1 MKHLTLTLVFIF
13 SLSFS
18 TQAQLKG
25 TLIDHDQQPV
35 EFANIALY
43 SLPDSVMITGTVSDE
58 KGDFTLN
65 GNGTDTDNA
74 FLEISFIGYETQVV
88 PAINEQTI
96 VMRAASFSLGEVVIK
111 GDLPKI
117 RLRNDALVTT
127 IQNSVLSKTGTANDV
142 LKRLPSLTGDDG
154 EFSVFG
160 KGKANIYINNREMRD
175 VSELDNL
182 NSADIKDVEIVTSP
196 GARYDAS
203 VKAVIRIN
211 TVRKVGDGFGFDV
224 RSSFW
229 QSQKTHLTHQL
240 NTNYRKNGW
249 DIFGTFKYN
258 RSPFMQDSEIT
269 QNTYVDTLW
278 TQMNIIDFE
287 AMTHTLTSVVGVNYE
302 ISLKHYIGMKY
313 THTAFPSSSRLSELN
328 STVFADGIFYDNWK
342 SIEERRE
349 SHKPAHR
356 LNAYYSGSI
365 GDLKLDFN
373 SDLYKGTTVSK
384 AFVTETSQEYDD
396 RKVNSENNVNNRLIA
411 SKLVLSYPLL
421 GGQLLAG
428 NEFTYTDRKDVYIN
442 DLNIVPS
449 SNTTIKEQNNSFFA
463 QYSRLTPIGQF
474 GVGLR
479 YENVQSD
486 YFDEGVKVDE
496 QSRRYNQWFPN
507 VSFATQLKDLQL
519 ELSYNAKTNR
529 PTYRQL
535 SNNVTYANR
544 FTLQTG
550 NSKLKSSTIH
560 DVTLLGRWKFL
571 QLMMSYKNQ
580 KNAVILWAEQLEDNP
595 AVTLI
600 AYRNLE
606 KLPTLS
612 TIITASP
619 TFGLWSPQASAGFVK
634 QWLTITSN
642 EEPVVLNKP
651 LPVASLNNS
660 LSLPKNLLLT
670 VDVRFQGKGD
680 FQNIYLSKDDF
691 TVNIGLTKSF
701 INDQLQVSIKGHDV
715 FKGMKD
721 GNLLYNHQMDLHQ
734 ISWFDSRKVELTV
747 RYKFNS
753 AKSKYKGTEAGQ
765 KEINRL

>member
-1 MKHLTLTLVFIF
+1 MKHLTLTLLSVFFLLF
-13 SLSFS
+13 SI
-18 TQAQLKG
+18 QAQLKG
-25 TLIDHDQQPV
+25 TLIDEDQQPI

-43 SLPDSVMITGTVSDE
+43 SLPDSVMITGAVSDE
-58 KGDFTLN
+58 KGGFTLN
-65 GNGTDTDNA
+65 GNGTDTVNA
-74 FLEISFIGYETQVV
+74 FLKISFIGYETQTV
-88 PAINEQTI
+88 PAIDGQTI
-96 VMRAASFSLGEVVIK
+96 VMIAEAFTLNEVVIN
-111 GDLPKI
+111 GNLPKI

-127 IQNSVLSKTGTANDV
+127 VQHSVLSKAGTANDV

-160 KGKANIYINNREMRD
+160 KGEAKIYINNREMRN
-175 VSELDNL
+175 VSELDIL
-182 NSADIKDVEIVTSP
+182 NSADIKDVEIVNNP

-229 QSQKTHLTHQL
+229 QSQKTHLTQQL
-240 NTNYRKNGW
+240 NANYRKNGW

-258 RSPFMQDSEIT
+258 RSPFIQESKMT

-278 TQMNIIDFE
+278 TQMNTIDFE
-287 AMTHTLTSVVGVNYE
+287 TLRHTLTAVAGVNYE
-302 ISLKHYIGMKY
+302 ISLKHYMGIKY
-313 THTAFPSSSRLSELN
+313 THTAFPSSNRLSELN
-328 STVFADGIFYDNWK
+328 STVYADGVFYDNWN
-342 SIEERRE
+342 SVEERME
-349 SHKPAHR
+349 NHKPSHR
-356 LNAYYSGSI
+356 LNTYYSGSI

-373 SDLYKGTTVSK
+373 ADFYKGTTVSN
-384 AFVTETSQEYDD
+384 AVVTETSQEYDD
-396 RKVNSENNVNNRLIA
+396 RKVRSENSVNNRLVA

-428 NEFTYTDRKDVYIN
+428 NEFAYTDRKDEYTN

-449 SNTTIKEQNNSFFA
+449 SNTAVKEQNNSFFA
-463 QYSRLTPIGQF
+463 QYSRLTPIGQL
-474 GVGLR
+474 GAGLR
-479 YENVQSD
+479 YESVQSD
-486 YFDEGVKVDE
+486 YFEKGVKVDE
-496 QSRRYNQWFPN
+496 QSRHYDQWFPN
-507 VSFATQLKDLQL
+507 FSFATQLKELQL
-519 ELSYNAKTNR
+519 QLSYTAKTNR

-535 SNNVTYANR
+535 SNNVTYGNR

-550 NSKLKSSTIH
+550 NSQLTSSTIH

-580 KNAVILWAEQLEDNP
+580 KNAAILWAEQLEGNQ

-600 AYRNLE
+600 AYRNLD

-612 TIITASP
+612 TFITASP
-619 TFGLWSPQASAGFVK
+619 TFGFWSPQASAGFVK
-634 QWLTITSN
+634 QWLTITSSDV
-642 EEPVVLNKP
+642 PVVLNKP
-651 LPVASLNNS
+651 LPVALLNNS
-660 LSLPKNLLLT
+660 FSLPKNLLLT
-670 VDVRFQGKGD
+670 LDMRFQGRGD
-680 FQNIYLSKDDF
+680 FQNIYLSKNEF

-715 FKGMKD
+715 FKGKNE

-734 ISWFDSRKVELTV
+734 ITWYDSRKAELTV

-753 AKSKYKGTEAGQ
+753 AKSKYKGTGAGQ

>member
-1 MKHLTLTLVFIF
+1 MKHLTLTLLSVFFLLF
-13 SLSFS
+13 SI
-18 TQAQLKG
+18 QAQLKG
-25 TLIDHDQQPV
+25 TLIDEDQQPI

-43 SLPDSVMITGTVSDE
+43 SLPDSVMITGAVSDE
-58 KGDFTLN
+58 KGGFTLN
-65 GNGTDTDNA
+65 GNGTDTVNA
-74 FLEISFIGYETQVV
+74 FLKISFIGYETQTV
-88 PAINEQTI
+88 PAIDGQTI
-96 VMRAASFSLGEVVIK
+96 VMIAEAFTLNEVVIN
-111 GDLPKI
+111 GNLPKI

-127 IQNSVLSKTGTANDV
+127 VQHSVLSKAGTANDV

-160 KGKANIYINNREMRD
+160 KGEAKIYINNREMRN
-175 VSELDNL
+175 VSELDIL
-182 NSADIKDVEIVTSP
+182 NSADIKDVEIVNNP

-229 QSQKTHLTHQL
+229 QSQKTHLTQQL
-240 NTNYRKNGW
+240 NANYRKNGW

-258 RSPFMQDSEIT
+258 RSPFIQESKMT

-278 TQMNIIDFE
+278 TQMNTIDFE
-287 AMTHTLTSVVGVNYE
+287 TLRHTLTAVAGVNYE
-302 ISLKHYIGMKY
+302 ISLKHYMGIKY
-313 THTAFPSSSRLSELN
+313 THTAFPSSNRLSELN
-328 STVFADGIFYDNWK
+328 STVYADGVFYDNWN
-342 SIEERRE
+342 SVEERME
-349 SHKPAHR
+349 NHKPSHR
-356 LNAYYSGSI
+356 LNTYYSGSI

-373 SDLYKGTTVSK
+373 ADFYKGTTVSN
-384 AFVTETSQEYDD
+384 AVVTETSQEYDD
-396 RKVNSENNVNNRLIA
+396 RKVRSENSVNNRLVA

-428 NEFTYTDRKDVYIN
+428 NEFAYTDRKDEYTN

-449 SNTTIKEQNNSFFA
+449 SNTAVKEQNNSFFA
-463 QYSRLTPIGQF
+463 QYSRLTPIGQL
-474 GVGLR
+474 GAGLR
-479 YENVQSD
+479 YESVQSD
-486 YFDEGVKVDE
+486 YFEKGVKVDE
-496 QSRRYNQWFPN
+496 QSRHYDQWFPN
-507 VSFATQLKDLQL
+507 FSFATQLKELQL
-519 ELSYNAKTNR
+519 QLSYTAKTNR

-535 SNNVTYANR
+535 SNNVTYGNR

-550 NSKLKSSTIH
+550 NSQLISSTIH

-580 KNAVILWAEQLEDNP
+580 KNAAILWAEQLEGNQ

-600 AYRNLE
+600 AYRNLD

-612 TIITASP
+612 TFITASP
-619 TFGLWSPQASAGFVK
+619 TFGFWSPQASAGFVK
-634 QWLTITSN
+634 QWLTITSSDV
-642 EEPVVLNKP
+642 PVVLNKP
-651 LPVASLNNS
+651 LPVALLNNS
-660 LSLPKNLLLT
+660 FSLPKNLLLT
-670 VDVRFQGKGD
+670 LDMRFQGRGD
-680 FQNIYLSKDDF
+680 FQNIYLSKNEF

-701 INDQLQVSIKGHDV
+701 INDQLQVSIKGHDI
-715 FKGMKD
+715 FKGKNE

-734 ISWFDSRKVELTV
+734 ITWYDSRKAELTV

-753 AKSKYKGTEAGQ
+753 AKSKYKGTGAGQ

>member
-1 MKHLTLTLVFIF
+1 MKHFTLTLLSVF
-13 SLSFS
+13 SLLFS
-18 TQAQLKG
+18 IQAQLKG
-25 TLIDHDQQPV
+25 TLIDQDQQPI

-43 SLPDSVMITGTVSDE
+43 SLPDSVMITGAVSDE
-58 KGDFTLN
+58 KGDFMLN
-65 GNGTDTDNA
+65 DNGAGIDNA
-74 FLEISFIGYETQVV
+74 FLEISFIGYETQTV
-88 PAINEQTI
+88 PAINNQTV
-96 VMRAASFSLGEVVIK
+96 VMIAEAFTLNEVVIK
-111 GDLPKI
+111 GNLPKI
-117 RLRNDALVTT
+117 RLKNDALVTT
-127 IQNSVLSKTGTANDV
+127 VQHSVLSKAGTANDV

-160 KGKANIYINNREMRD
+160 KGEAKIYINNREMRN
-175 VSELDNL
+175 VSELDIL
-182 NSADIKDVEIVTSP
+182 NSEDIKDVEIVNNP

-229 QSQKTHLTHQL
+229 QSQKTHQTQQL
-240 NTNYRKNGW
+240 NANYRKNGW

-258 RSPFMQDSEIT
+258 RSPFIQESKMT

-278 TQMNIIDFE
+278 TQTNTIDFE
-287 AMTHTLTSVVGVNYE
+287 ALKHTLTAVAGVNYE
-302 ISLKHYIGMKY
+302 ISLKHYMGIKY

-328 STVFADGIFYDNWK
+328 STVYADGIFYDNWK

-356 LNAYYSGSI
+356 LNTYYSGNI

-373 SDLYKGTTVSK
+373 ADFYKGTTISN

-396 RKVNSENNVNNRLIA
+396 RKVSSENSVNNQLVA

-428 NEFTYTDRKDVYIN
+428 NEFAYTDRKDVYTN

-463 QYSRLTPIGQF
+463 EYSRLTPIGQL
-474 GVGLR
+474 GAGLR

-486 YFDEGVKVDE
+486 YFEKGVKVDE
-496 QSRRYNQWFPN
+496 QSRRYDQWFPSL
-507 VSFATQLKDLQL
+507 SFATQLKELQL
-519 ELSYNAKTNR
+519 QLSYTAKTNR

-535 SNNVTYANR
+535 SNNVTYGNR

-550 NSKLKSSTIH
+550 NSQLTSSTIH
-560 DVTLLGRWKFL
+560 DVTLLGRWKFI

-580 KNAVILWAEQLEDNP
+580 KNAVIFWAEQLEDNP

-612 TIITASP
+612 TFITASP
-619 TFGLWSPQASAGFVK
+619 TFGFWSSQASAGFVK
-634 QWLTITSN
+634 QWLTITSSDL
-642 EEPVVLNKP
+642 PVVLNKP

-660 LSLPKNLLLT
+660 FSLPKNLLLT
-670 VDVRFQGKGD
+670 VDMRFQGRGD
-680 FQNIYLSKDDF
+680 FQNIYLSKNEF

-701 INDQLQVSIKGHDV
+701 INDQLQVSLKGHDI
-715 FKGMKD
+715 FKGKNE
-721 GNLLYNHQMDLHQ
+721 GNLLYNHQMDLDQ
-734 ISWFDSRKVELTV
+734 ITWYDSRKVEFTM

-753 AKSKYKGTEAGQ
+753 AKSKYKGTGAGQ

>member
-1 MKHLTLTLVFIF
+1 MKHLTLTLLSVFFLLF
-13 SLSFS
+13 SI
-18 TQAQLKG
+18 QAQLKG
-25 TLIDHDQQPV
+25 TLIDEDQQPI

-43 SLPDSVMITGTVSDE
+43 SLPDSVMITGAVSDE
-58 KGDFTLN
+58 KGGFTLN
-65 GNGTDTDNA
+65 GNGTDTVNA
-74 FLEISFIGYETQVV
+74 FLKISFIGYETQTV
-88 PAINEQTI
+88 PAIDGQTI
-96 VMRAASFSLGEVVIK
+96 VMIAEAFTLNEVVIN
-111 GDLPKI
+111 GNLPKI

-127 IQNSVLSKTGTANDV
+127 VQHSVLSKAGTANDV

-160 KGKANIYINNREMRD
+160 KGEAKIYINNREMRN
-175 VSELDNL
+175 VSELDIL
-182 NSADIKDVEIVTSP
+182 NSADIKDVEIVNNP

-229 QSQKTHLTHQL
+229 QSQKTHLTQQL
-240 NTNYRKNGW
+240 NANYRKNGW

-258 RSPFMQDSEIT
+258 RSPFIQESKMT

-278 TQMNIIDFE
+278 TQMNTIDFE
-287 AMTHTLTSVVGVNYE
+287 TLRHTLTAVAGVNYE
-302 ISLKHYIGMKY
+302 ISLKHYMGIKY
-313 THTAFPSSSRLSELN
+313 THTAFPSSNRLSELN
-328 STVFADGIFYDNWK
+328 STVYADGVFYDNWN
-342 SIEERRE
+342 SVEERME
-349 SHKPAHR
+349 NHKPSHR
-356 LNAYYSGSI
+356 LNTYYSGSI

-373 SDLYKGTTVSK
+373 ADFYKGTTVSN
-384 AFVTETSQEYDD
+384 AVVTETSQEYDD
-396 RKVNSENNVNNRLIA
+396 RKVRSENSVNNRLVA

-428 NEFTYTDRKDVYIN
+428 NEFAYTDRKDEYTN

-449 SNTTIKEQNNSFFA
+449 SNTAVKEQNNSFFA
-463 QYSRLTPIGQF
+463 QYSRLTPIGQL
-474 GVGLR
+474 GAGLR
-479 YENVQSD
+479 YESVQSD
-486 YFDEGVKVDE
+486 YFEKGVKVDE
-496 QSRRYNQWFPN
+496 QSRHYDQWFPN
-507 VSFATQLKDLQL
+507 FSFATQLKELQL
-519 ELSYNAKTNR
+519 QLSYTAKTNR

-535 SNNVTYANR
+535 SNNVTYGNR

-550 NSKLKSSTIH
+550 NSQLISSTIH

-580 KNAVILWAEQLEDNP
+580 KNAAILWAEQLEGNQ

-600 AYRNLE
+600 AYRNLD

-612 TIITASP
+612 TFITASP
-619 TFGLWSPQASAGFVK
+619 TFGFWSPQASAGFVK
-634 QWLTITSN
+634 QWLTITSSDV
-642 EEPVVLNKP
+642 PVVLNKP
-651 LPVASLNNS
+651 LPVALLNNS
-660 LSLPKNLLLT
+660 FSLPKNLLLT
-670 VDVRFQGKGD
+670 LDMRFQGRGD
-680 FQNIYLSKDDF
+680 FQNIYLSKNEF

-715 FKGMKD
+715 FKGKNE

-734 ISWFDSRKVELTV
+734 ITWYDSRKAELTV

-753 AKSKYKGTEAGQ
+753 AKSKYKGTGAGQ

>member
-1 MKHLTLTLVFIF
+1 MKHLTLTLLSVFFLLF
-13 SLSFS
+13 SI
-18 TQAQLKG
+18 QAQLKG
-25 TLIDHDQQPV
+25 TLIDEDQQPI

-43 SLPDSVMITGTVSDE
+43 SLPDSVMITGAVSDE
-58 KGDFTLN
+58 KGGFTLN
-65 GNGTDTDNA
+65 GNGTDTVNA
-74 FLEISFIGYETQVV
+74 FLKISFIGYETQTV
-88 PAINEQTI
+88 PAIDGQTI
-96 VMRAASFSLGEVVIK
+96 VMIAEAFTLNEVVIN
-111 GDLPKI
+111 GNLPKI

-127 IQNSVLSKTGTANDV
+127 VQHSVLSKAGTANDV

-160 KGKANIYINNREMRD
+160 KGEAKIYINNREMRN
-175 VSELDNL
+175 VSELDIL
-182 NSADIKDVEIVTSP
+182 NSADIKDVEIVNNP

-229 QSQKTHLTHQL
+229 QSQKTHLTQQL
-240 NTNYRKNGW
+240 NANYRKNGW

-258 RSPFMQDSEIT
+258 RSPFIQESKMT

-278 TQMNIIDFE
+278 TQMNTIDFE
-287 AMTHTLTSVVGVNYE
+287 TLRHTLTAVAGVNYE
-302 ISLKHYIGMKY
+302 ISLKHYMGIKY
-313 THTAFPSSSRLSELN
+313 THTAFPSSNRLSELN
-328 STVFADGIFYDNWK
+328 STVYADGVFYDNWN
-342 SIEERRE
+342 SVEERME
-349 SHKPAHR
+349 NHKPSHR
-356 LNAYYSGSI
+356 LNTYYSGSI

-373 SDLYKGTTVSK
+373 ADFYKGTTVSN
-384 AFVTETSQEYDD
+384 AVVTETSQEYDD
-396 RKVNSENNVNNRLIA
+396 RKVRSENSVNNRLVA

-428 NEFTYTDRKDVYIN
+428 NEFAYTDRKDEYTN

-449 SNTTIKEQNNSFFA
+449 SNTAVKEQNNSFFA
-463 QYSRLTPIGQF
+463 QYSRLTPIGQL
-474 GVGLR
+474 GAGLR
-479 YENVQSD
+479 YESVQSD
-486 YFDEGVKVDE
+486 YFEKGVKVDE
-496 QSRRYNQWFPN
+496 QSRHYDQWFPN
-507 VSFATQLKDLQL
+507 FSFATQLKELQL
-519 ELSYNAKTNR
+519 QLSYTAKTNR

-535 SNNVTYANR
+535 SNNVTYGNR

-550 NSKLKSSTIH
+550 NSQLISSTIH

-580 KNAVILWAEQLEDNP
+580 KNAAILWAEQLEGNQ

-600 AYRNLE
+600 AYRNLD

-612 TIITASP
+612 TFITASP
-619 TFGLWSPQASAGFVK
+619 TFGFWSPQASAGFVK
-634 QWLTITSN
+634 QWLTITSSDV
-642 EEPVVLNKP
+642 PVVLNKP
-651 LPVASLNNS
+651 LPVALLNNS
-660 LSLPKNLLLT
+660 FSLPKNLLLT
-670 VDVRFQGKGD
+670 LDMRFQGRGD
-680 FQNIYLSKDDF
+680 FQNIYLSKNEF

-701 INDQLQVSIKGHDV
+701 INDQLQVSMKGHDI
-715 FKGMKD
+715 FKGKNE

-734 ISWFDSRKVELTV
+734 ITWYDSRKAELTV

-753 AKSKYKGTEAGQ
+753 AKSKYKGTGAGQ